1 MKRKLLSLILVF
13 VLCFSMV
20 GNAYAL
26 GSAGEAQAAETRGAI
41 TLSCSLSS
49 SRASAT
55 IATNVSE
62 SLSVRFVL
70 YEIVNGN
77 EIYVTAGSN
86 SGTGVMITASKTVSL
101 DSGTYIMYYSG
112 SGNTISGSD
121 SRTFTL

>member
-13 VLCFSMV
+13 VLCFSMI

-26 GSAGEAQAAETRGAI
+26 GSAEQEVEPRAGI
-41 TLSCSLSS
+41 TLSCSLSKT
-49 SRASAT
+49 RASAS
-55 IATNVSE
+55 IKTNVSE

-112 SGNTISGSD
+112 SGNTTSGS
-121 SRTFTL
+121 SNRTFTL

>member
-13 VLCFSMV
+13 VLCFSMI

-26 GSAGEAQAAETRGAI
+26 GSAEEGQAVEPRAAI

-49 SRASAT
+49 TRASAS
-55 IATNVSE
+55 IKTNVSE

-101 DSGTYIMYYSG
+101 DSGTYIIYYSG
-112 SGNTISGSD
+112 SGNTTSGSS